1 MSHAAIGS
9 SSFASN
15 RLRSV
20 APALAATAAVLF
32 VASGARAD
40 LIASWNFNG
49 IDPALGA
56 VIPPS
61 TGSGMLD
68 FTDLGSGAAMLT
80 GTTLGAMPGE
90 AAGDSLCAVG
100 TVVNGKG
107 IVIEVPTAGYGG
119 LSLVFA
125 TRRSSTGAATGRIE
139 HWSNLGWTAVD
150 KFSASTVGWELESFD
165 LSSLLAVPTESL
177 RLRILVD
184 GATSGSGS
192 IRFDNLAVT
201 GSAVPAPG
209 ALALLG
215 VAGCVARRRRR

>member
-9 SSFASN
+9 SPSASN
-15 RLRSV
+15 KLRCV
-20 APALAATAAVLF
+20 APALAAAAAALLL
-32 VASGARAD
+32 ASGARAD

-49 IDPALGA
+49 IDPALGT

-61 TGSGMLD
+61 TGSGSID
-68 FTDLGSGAAMLT
+68 FTDLGSGAAMLA
-80 GTTLGAMPGE
+80 GTTLGATPGE
-90 AAGDSLCAVG
+90 AAGDALCAIG
-100 TVVNGKG
+100 TVANGKG
-107 IVIEVPTAGYGG
+107 IVIEVPTAGYGE
-119 LSLVFA
+119 LALVFA
-125 TRRSSTGAATGRIE
+125 TRRSSTGAATSRIE
-139 HWSNLGWTAVD
+139 YWSNLGWTAVE
-150 KFSASTVGWELESFD
+150 KFTASTVAWELQSFD
-165 LSSLLAVPTESL
+165 LSSLLAVPTDSL